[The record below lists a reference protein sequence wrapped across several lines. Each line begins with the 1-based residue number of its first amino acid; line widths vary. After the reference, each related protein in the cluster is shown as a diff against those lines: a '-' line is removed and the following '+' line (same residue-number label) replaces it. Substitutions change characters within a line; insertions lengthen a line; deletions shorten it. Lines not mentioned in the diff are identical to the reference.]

1 MDLGVKYGTKCKSTE
16 SHRIG
21 VFVNVTRGQIAF
33 SINGV
38 FHKIAFSC
46 DSLKK
51 GPFYP
56 AVALREGGVASFG
69 KVIKNP
75 DEIINL

>member
-1 MDLGVKYGTKCKSTE
+1 
-16 SHRIG
+16 
-21 VFVNVTRGQIAF
+21 VNVTRGQIAF
-33 SINGV
+33 SINGN
-38 FHKIAFSC
+38 FHKIAFTSE
-46 DSLKK
+46 DLKK

-69 KVIKNP
+69 KVVKNP